1 VDQTMGP
8 SCKRIQVWLRDLT
21 VVETV
26 TCFILCGQLNVG
38 AQGPT
43 FYSWTTESA
52 TGQQTQR

>member
-1 VDQTMGP
+1 MGP